1 MKATILASLF
11 IACLSVASVFA
22 QGTERKVLTN
32 IETTETGSIKE
43 LTFLNDETSQAEK
56 RTAYHYDLEDKLLMK
71 VDYKWSGR
79 DGWTPVQKYEYEY
92 NSDGQSSGVTLT
104 KWDEKKK
111 KWNEKEAKSTA
122 HIYINQEE
130 TLIAVK

>member
-1 MKATILASLF
+1 MKATILTSLF

-22 QGTERKVLTN
+22 QGTEKKILTN

-56 RTAYHYDLEDKLLMK
+56 KTAYHYDLEDKLMMK

-79 DGWTPVQKYEYEY
+79 DGWTPLQKYEYEY
-92 NSDGQSSGVTLT
+92 NLDGQSSGVTLT
-104 KWDEKKK
+104 KWDENRG
-111 KWNEKEAKSTA
+111 KWNEKEAKTTA
-122 HIYINQEE
+122 HVYINQEE